1 MYFNFY
7 IIKKKKTRLH
17 MQKRPNNIHLKPYK
31 FKCCEE
37 KL

>member
-1 MYFNFY
+1 MYFKFY
-7 IIKKKKTRLH
+7 IIKKKPRVY